1 MDRKIERA
9 QLHLAF
15 EKCKELSKKNYTRF
29 VYNVSTA
36 RNMLTTDWQISHFH
50 AWLANPHGYNEQTVD
65 LCEAIRTPM
74 EIIPYADHMV
84 VDTYQ
89 NGPNETIIHVRNTHF
104 GTKVSQE
111 DEKCPL

>member
-1 MDRKIERA
+1 MDRKEERA

-36 RNMLTTDWQISHFH
+36 RTMLTTDWQVRHLH
-50 AWLANPHGYNEQTVD
+50 AWLANPRGYEEHAVD
-65 LCEAIRTPM
+65 ICEAISTPM
-74 EIIPYADHMV
+74 KMEPYEDHMV

-89 NGPNETIIHVRNTHF
+89 NGPNETIIHVRN
-104 GTKVSQE
+104 
-111 DEKCPL
+111 